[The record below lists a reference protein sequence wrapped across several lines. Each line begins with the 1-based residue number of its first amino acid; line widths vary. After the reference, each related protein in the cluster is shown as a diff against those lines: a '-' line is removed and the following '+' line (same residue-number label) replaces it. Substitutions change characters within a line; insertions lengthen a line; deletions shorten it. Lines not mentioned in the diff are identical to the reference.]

1 MDLETA
7 VVPRDTRLAH
17 LERSLAE
24 KTDIMHELRQQRSMY
39 LSQISDANQR
49 IAELETRMASLQ
61 STIQEKDS
69 LIQMLQQSFLDP
81 DDYSSTCGS
90 YSQDDQLLTSLH
102 HSPVSAKKFNLNGT
116 MGIGGRGGLGRGEN
130 DASPYDQLSLQI
142 PPPPLPSFHHQ
153 QRFTNGA
160 HAHASGRNL
169 RYSENSSPRGY
180 PGELGSPVKGYSN
193 YSVPTSP
200 VKAFQYDRSGSL
212 SPVKRPGESR
222 GTPKYYNLELAA
234 DNAMTDSGSY
244 PPPYRGHAQLPIPIG
259 GSTGGFGNGGTVG
272 TSGFNGTPVAASAAG
287 AISSPAT
294 TTHHHKLSVPTSNS
308 APNSPS
314 VRKVVQKPRISQP
327 NIHHIQHASPPRGSG
342 GGSAA
347 AKANG
352 GREQNLSSLTRLG
365 SPPKYRSP
373 KVIKSNTGEMR
384 RNHIRPPIDMDV
396 KSKTPPPNY
405 KLEINHRQPTAGVQ
419 SSKKGGVGI
428 VVGGGGT
435 GSVNGSHHHGNGHH
449 GGHLRPP
456 ADHQKQRHHS
466 VDDFLGDHH
475 GEIHVTTA
483 ERGQGDRGMFDAAAT
498 NSHVVNLQLSTNS
511 NNSSYSSLALFE
523 SLIGDSLPKTGSPLI
538 GGCGVTSRRRHNNMM
553 NSGTHRHSQSSPTRE
568 LVHL

>member
-1 MDLETA
+1 MELETA

-24 KTDIMHELRQQRSMY
+24 KTDIVHELRQQRSMY

-49 IAELETRMASLQ
+49 IAEMETKVASLQ

-90 YSQDDQLLTSLH
+90 FSQDDQLLPSLH
-102 HSPVSAKKFNLNGT
+102 HSPVSAKKFNLNGAV
-116 MGIGGRGGLGRGEN
+116 GISGGRGGN
-130 DASPYDQLSLQI
+130 DTSPYDQLSSQI

-200 VKAFQYDRSGSL
+200 VKAVQYERSGSV
-212 SPVKRPGESR
+212 SPVKRPNESR
-222 GTPKYYNLELAA
+222 GAAKYYNLELAN
-234 DNAMTDSGSY
+234 DVAMTDSGSY
-244 PPPYRGHAQLPIPIG
+244 PPPYRGHGQLPMG
-259 GSTGGFGNGGTVG
+259 GSGSGFGNG
-272 TSGFNGTPVAASAAG
+272 SGYNGTPVAT
-287 AISSPAT
+287 SSP
-294 TTHHHKLSVPTSNS
+294 TTHHHKLSVPMSSS

-314 VRKVVQKPRISQP
+314 VRKVIQKPRISQP
-327 NIHHIQHASPPRGSG
+327 NIHHIQHAPPPGG

-347 AKANG
+347 TRVNG

-365 SPPKYRSP
+365 SPPKYRNP
-373 KVIKSNTGEMR
+373 KVVKSNTGDMK

-405 KLEINHRQPTAGVQ
+405 KLEINHHQQGQ
-419 SSKKGGVGI
+419 SSKKGVSIGVG
-428 VVGGGGT
+428 G
-435 GSVNGSHHHGNGHH
+435 GSVNGTHHHGNSHH
-449 GGHLRPP
+449 GHLRLP
-456 ADHQKQRHHS
+456 ADIQKQRHHS
-466 VDDFLGDHH
+466 VDDFLGNHH
-475 GEIHVTTA
+475 GEITTEHA
-483 ERGQGDRGMFDAAAT
+483 QDRGLFNAAAT
-498 NSHVVNLQLSTNS
+498 NSPVVSLQLSTNS
-511 NNSSYSSLALFE
+511 NNSSSLALFE
-523 SLIGDSLPKTGSPLI
+523 SLIGDSLPKTSSPLI
-538 GGCGVTSRRRHNNMM
+538 GSSVTSRRRHNNM
-553 NSGTHRHSQSSPTRE
+553 NSATHRHSQSSPTRE